1 MWKMDEQRMA
11 ALSVLCINNQ
21 VHSTLGVVADLMCP
35 SSSPAS
41 AQPDAFVAENLPS
54 STFSLFLLQFPIS
67 PLHTIRG
74 RIQSCIRNTHGEKGS
89 WLPKLL
95 KVLENQFRSPTD
107 GIRHQCD
114 AAV

>member
-1 MWKMDEQRMA
+1 MA
-11 ALSVLCINNQ
+11 ALSVLCINNR

-35 SSSPAS
+35 SSSPAG
-41 AQPDAFVAENLPS
+41 AQPDAFIAENLPS
-54 STFSLFLLQFPIS
+54 STFPIS